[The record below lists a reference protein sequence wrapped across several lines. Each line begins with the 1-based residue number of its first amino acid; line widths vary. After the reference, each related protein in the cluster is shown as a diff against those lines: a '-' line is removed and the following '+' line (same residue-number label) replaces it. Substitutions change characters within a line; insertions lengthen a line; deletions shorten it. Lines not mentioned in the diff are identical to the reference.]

1 MRRSCAILLVWC
13 SVHAHL
19 AALAKESSAWSL
31 PDNFVY
37 VEDVIPGV
45 KVDLRYFT
53 DRNFL
58 GRRVDG
64 YFKPRLI
71 LTKEAAEA
79 LRQAQEDL
87 NGFGLEL
94 KIFDGYRPQ
103 RAVDD
108 FVRWAKDPGDMKT
121 QTEYYPKVRKKED
134 LFKEQYLVERSSHS
148 RGSAVDLTIV
158 FSDKQAGES
167 EPDMGTP
174 FDFFGPE
181 SNPNSALV
189 SAECRAHRMLL
200 QVIMQKHG
208 FKPSLKEW
216 WHFSL
221 KNEPFPS
228 TYFDFPIE

>member
-1 MRRSCAILLVWC
+1 MTRICAVFLIWC
-13 SVHAHL
+13 SVSAHL
-19 AALAKESSAWSL
+19 AALAKESFAWSL
-31 PDNFVY
+31 PDNFVH
-37 VEDVIPGV
+37 VEDVIPNI
-45 KVDLRYFT
+45 KMDLRYFT

-64 YFKPRLI
+64 CVKPRLI

-79 LRQAQEDL
+79 LRKVQEDL

-108 FVRWAKDPGDMKT
+108 FVRWARDPGDTKT
-121 QTEYYPKVRKKED
+121 QAEYYPKVRKKED
-134 LFKEQYLVERSSHS
+134 LLKEQYLVERSGHS

-158 FSDKQAGES
+158 FSDKQGRDS
-167 EPDMGTP
+167 ELHMGTP

-200 QVIMQKHG
+200 QEIMQKHG
-208 FKPSLKEW
+208 FKPSSKEW

-221 KNEPFPS
+221 KSEPFPS
-228 TYFDFPIE
+228 AYFDFPIE

>member
-1 MRRSCAILLVWC
+1 MTKTCAVFLAWC
-13 SVHAHL
+13 SVYPHL
-19 AALAKESSAWSL
+19 AALTTESPDQDL

-37 VEDVIPGV
+37 VKDVIPNV
-45 KVDLRYFT
+45 KVELRYFT
-53 DRNFL
+53 ERNLL

-64 YFKPRLI
+64 YVKPKRI

-79 LRQAQEDL
+79 LKNVQEDL

-108 FVRWAKDPGDMKT
+108 FVRWARDPGDTKT
-121 QTEYYPKVRKKED
+121 QKEYYPKFRNKED

-158 FSDKQAGES
+158 YSDEQGRES
-167 EPDMGTP
+167 DLRMGTR

-181 SNPNSALV
+181 SNPESTLI
-189 SAECRAHRMLL
+189 SAESRAHRMLL